1 METDREIIIMKKKR
15 KNRKN
20 RKGIKKSNIILYL
33 LILNLFLMLPIFFYQ
48 IKKIVFFNKPKQ
60 QKTEE
65 PKQQKIEKTPKI
77 NTNTTLE
84 KIKYLKI
91 LTNNNE
97 NEYKGI
103 QECLLNDPDQKFCIY
118 HLILPKEVVGKKRIL
133 LGEKSDGCYVLL
145 DDFENIKYAYSFGIS
160 TNIQFDKALAD
171 RGIDVFMYD
180 HTINSL
186 PYYNPKFHWKKIGLC
201 GIGKQYRNMK
211 NLEELIAENGHINE
225 KNMILK
231 MDIEHWEFESIID
244 LKEDTL
250 NQFKYILVEYH
261 FKDENEF
268 KSDNLYYNVLKK
280 ISKTHQSYYAR
291 CNGDRGHIVRFGIN
305 RICFIIEVCYIIK
318 KDNIFKKDETVYPI
332 YEFDISVPQKGK
344 LEMNLNILKLFE
356 D

>member
-1 METDREIIIMKKKR
+1 METEFEKFKIKKYK

-20 RKGIKKSNIILYL
+20 RKNKKEKENSNVLLYL
-33 LILNLFLMLPIFFYQ
+33 LILNLLLIFPIIFYQ
-48 IKKIVFFNKPKQ
+48 IKNLFFNKSPKQ
-60 QKTEE
+60 KAEE
-65 PKQQKIEKTPKI
+65 APKI
-77 NTNTTLE
+77 NRNTTLE

-103 QECLLNDPDQKFCIY
+103 QECLLNDPDQLFCIY

-186 PYYNPKFHWKKIGLC
+186 PYENPKFHWKKIGLC
-201 GIGKQYRNMK
+201 GMRNQYYNMK

-261 FKDENEF
+261 FKDETEF

-280 ISKTHQSYYAR
+280 ISKTHQSFYAR
-291 CNGDRGHIVRFGIN
+291 CNGDRGHIVQFGIN
-305 RICFIIEVCYIIK
+305 RICYIIEVCYIIK
-318 KDNIFKKDETVYPI
+318 KDNTFKKDEAVYPL
-332 YEFDISVPQKGK
+332 YEFDYSIPEKGK

-356 D
+356 E